1 METYIIFL
9 GTQHYQNKNT
19 KYEEFLEHFS
29 SVLKFVCV
37 SFIYLAGGW
46 WLIYEVLIA
55 ILLGC
60 GIKQYLSIQ

>member
-19 KYEEFLEHFS
+19 KYEEFLGHFS

-37 SFIYLAGGW
+37 SFIYLAGG
-46 WLIYEVLIA
+46 
-55 ILLGC
+55 
-60 GIKQYLSIQ
+60 